1 MADIAPTVTQG
12 TAYPGL
18 LNLVYMYLDTLDME
32 IDERQRIESYLD
44 LIRRRTDGACS
55 LPAPCRTPRADARL
69 LFPCPCHHLPPTAWR
84 AGSLRT
90 AASWIREF
98 VRAHPKYRG
107 DSVVSQEIN
116 YDLMVAIDE
125 M

>member
-1 MADIAPTVTQG
+1 MTQG

-55 LPAPCRTPRADARL
+55 PPAPCRTPRADSRLPFSSHARATISR
-69 LFPCPCHHLPPTAWR
+69 PPRGVQARSGPRR
-84 AGSLRT
+84 AGSG
-90 AASWIREF
+90 SSC
-98 VRAHPKYRG
+98 AHPQYRG